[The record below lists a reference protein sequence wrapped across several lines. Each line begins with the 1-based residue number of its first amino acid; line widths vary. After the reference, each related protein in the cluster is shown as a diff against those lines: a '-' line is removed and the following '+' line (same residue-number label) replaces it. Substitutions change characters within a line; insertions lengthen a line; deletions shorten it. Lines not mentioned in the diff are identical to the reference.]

1 MRYCSTVFTAVCFH
15 DQWSMTRWRPRAP
28 MVLRRSGSSRAQR
41 SLAASA
47 SLLPG
52 STSIAVSPSLPTTSG
67 MAPPVVA
74 TTGVP
79 QDMAS
84 MAGSEK
90 PS

>member
-1 MRYCSTVFTAVCFH
+1 MRYCSTVFTAVCLH
-15 DQWSMTRWRPRAP
+15 DQWSTTRWRPRAP
-28 MVLRRSGSSRAQR
+28 MVSRRSGSSSAQR

-52 STSIAVSPSLPTTSG
+52 STSMAVSPSLPTTSG

-74 TTGVP
+74 TSGVP
-79 QDMAS
+79 HAMAS